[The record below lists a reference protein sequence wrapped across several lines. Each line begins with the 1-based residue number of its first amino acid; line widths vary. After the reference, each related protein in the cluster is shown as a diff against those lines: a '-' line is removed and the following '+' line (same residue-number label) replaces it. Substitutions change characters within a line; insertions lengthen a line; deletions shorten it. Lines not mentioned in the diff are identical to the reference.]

1 MSRRPLPRVEEHDLI
16 AKYCQQLHD
25 QNSGQE
31 QHLLEV
37 SAELDD
43 RLNETPIER
52 QDLIQVQSLTSK
64 EIDQSFRIMLAV

>member
-16 AKYCQQLHD
+16 AKYCQHLHD

-64 EIDQSFRIMLAV
+64 EIDQSFRIMLDV